1 MFFRNKRNELPVT
14 DSASKPPLPVRKSP
28 WPPAPT
34 VLLVAITALV
44 IGTVQEYRLRTAN
57 PSQSNLAFAERAFQS
72 GDNQTALKLFGEL
85 ANKNNPNA
93 EYWLGHMNEIGLGI
107 PRDIPKAIGLYK
119 KAAEQNIVAA
129 EARLGELYL
138 NGDLVTPDFGQ
149 AKSYLERAAY
159 HGDSR
164 SAMLLGQMYRVG
176 IGIAV
181 DQKQAYAWS
190 EVASLEGSYFAV
202 RERES
207 SLHDLDVGDQQ
218 AAVALA
224 HDIMKEIKEKTTVP
238 QVPEAK

>member
-1 MFFRNKRNELPVT
+1 MT
-14 DSASKPPLPVRKSP
+14 
-28 WPPAPT
+28 
-34 VLLVAITALV
+34 
-44 IGTVQEYRLRTAN
+44 
-57 PSQSNLAFAERAFQS
+57 PSQTNLEFAEHAFQT

-107 PRDIPKAIGLYK
+107 PRDVTKAIELYK

-138 NGDLVTPDFGQ
+138 NGDLVTPDFNQ

-159 HGDSR
+159 HADPR
-164 SAMLLGQMYRVG
+164 SAMLLGQMYRAG
-176 IGIAV
+176 IGTAV

-190 EVASLEGSYFAV
+190 EVASLEGSEFAV
-202 RERES
+202 RERDS
-207 SLHDLDVGDQQ
+207 SLHDLDVSDQQ
-218 AAVALA
+218 AAVAHA
-224 HDIMKEIKEKTTVP
+224 HDIMKEIKQKTTVP

>member
-1 MFFRNKRNELPVT
+1 VT
-14 DSASKPPLPVRKSP
+14 DSAKPPLPLPKSP

-34 VLLVAITALV
+34 ILLVVITALV
-44 IGTVQEYRLRTAN
+44 IGSFQEYRLRAVA
-57 PSQSNLAFAERAFQS
+57 PSQTNLELAEHAFQI

-107 PRDIPKAIGLYK
+107 PRDATKAIELYK
-119 KAAEQNIVAA
+119 KAADQNVVAA

-159 HGDSR
+159 HADSR

-176 IGIAV
+176 IGTAV

-190 EVASLEGSYFAV
+190 EVASLGGNEFAA
-202 RERES
+202 RERDS
-207 SLHDLDVGDQQ
+207 SLHDLDISDQQ
-218 AAVALA
+218 AAVAHA
-224 HDIMKEIKEKTTVP
+224 HDIMKQIKQNTTLP

>member
-1 MFFRNKRNELPVT
+1 VT
-14 DSASKPPLPVRKSP
+14 ESASKPPLPVRKSP

-34 VLLVAITALV
+34 ILLVLITALV
-44 IGTVQEYRLRTAN
+44 IGSIQEYRLRAVA
-57 PSQSNLAFAERAFQS
+57 PSQTSLEAAEHAFQT
-72 GDNQTALKLFGEL
+72 GNNQAALKLFGEL

-107 PRDIPKAIGLYK
+107 PRDVTKAIGLYK
-119 KAAEQNIVAA
+119 KAAEQNVVAA

-138 NGDLVTPDFGQ
+138 NGDSVTPDFSQ

-159 HGDSR
+159 HADSR

-176 IGIAV
+176 IGTAV

-190 EVASLEGSYFAV
+190 EVASLEGSEFAA
-202 RERES
+202 RERDV
-207 SLHDLDVGDQQ
+207 SLHDLDVSDQQ
-218 AAVALA
+218 AAVAHA
-224 HDIMKEIKEKTTVP
+224 HDIMKEIKQATTVP

>member
-1 MFFRNKRNELPVT
+1 MT
-14 DSASKPPLPVRKSP
+14 DSASKPPLRKSS

-34 VLLVAITALV
+34 ILLVAITALV
-44 IGTVQEYRLRTAN
+44 IGSVQEYRLTTAN
-57 PSQSNLAFAERAFQS
+57 PSQTSLEVAEHAFQT
-72 GDNQTALKLFGEL
+72 GDNQVALKLFGDL

-107 PRDIPKAIGLYK
+107 PRDVTKAIGLYK

-159 HGDSR
+159 HADPR

-176 IGIAV
+176 IGTAV

-190 EVASLEGSYFAV
+190 EVASLEGSDFAI
-202 RERES
+202 RERDS
-207 SLHDLDVGDQQ
+207 SLRDLDVSDQQ
-218 AAVALA
+218 AAVAHA
-224 HDIMKEIKEKTTVP
+224 HDIMKEIKQTTTVP
-238 QVPEAK
+238 QVPQAK